1 MPANQVSI
9 NLLDVEGNSNSVWNR
24 IMIWITTYG
33 RYIMIT
39 TELIVLLAF
48 ASRFSLDRKLSDL
61 KENITQKQ
69 EILEVN
75 AGLEK
80 EIRDVQD
87 KTTAIKTLIQEQPVP
102 VETLTLIHI
111 LVPLGVNLNS
121 LTIDKDKI
129 KTDVTANSSDSFTKF
144 LSNFS
149 ATNKLSGVEI
159 GKVNKGPS
167 GIHFSLTATIPK
179 TQPAKRN

>member
-1 MPANQVSI
+1 MPPANQLTI
-9 NLLDVEGNSNSVWNR
+9 NLLNVDTNTNSPFNR

-75 AGLEK
+75 IDLEN
-80 EIRDVQD
+80 EIRRTQD
-87 KTTAIKTLIQEQPVP
+87 KISSIKFFLRDQHISIDTLILIYTLLPAGTYL
-102 VETLTLIHI
+102 ETLNID
-111 LVPLGVNLNS
+111 NNK
-121 LTIDKDKI
+121 LTAN
-129 KTDVTANSSDSFTKF
+129 VAANSSDSFT
-144 LSNFS
+144 
-149 ATNKLSGVEI
+149 
-159 GKVNKGPS
+159 
-167 GIHFSLTATIPK
+167 
-179 TQPAKRN
+179 RNLNENRSHQMT